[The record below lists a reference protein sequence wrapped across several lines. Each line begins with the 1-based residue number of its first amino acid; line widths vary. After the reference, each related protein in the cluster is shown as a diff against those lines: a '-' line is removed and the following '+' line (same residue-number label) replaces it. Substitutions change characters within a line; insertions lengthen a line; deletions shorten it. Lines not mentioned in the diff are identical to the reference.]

1 MTKRS
6 ILRFLLPTLLC
17 AASLLLSGRL
27 ILGNSRYFYHEDD
40 AHHFN
45 RTIEMAQRYS
55 PNPHYFNK
63 PALHFYLRIPVVY
76 AAVAYERFQ
85 GRMQSIKDIR
95 TRDPYGLAGFAYTAS
110 HPRIVAS
117 TRAVS
122 AIWSCLIVALTVV
135 VASLLKQP
143 VWSSTVAALLV
154 LSSPEVLKN
163 SHIIG
168 VDTLMGLLCLATTTY
183 ALWAMR
189 HYTRRKLALCALC
202 AGLCCAAKYNAAPIV
217 IVPVVL
223 WWLFDRRLPGAMIA
237 LGAPL
242 LGFIL
247 GAPYSLLSFREFWH
261 GVSYEA
267 WHYSVA
273 GHEGHSAE
281 RGLPQMLFYLRWLLS
296 DGLGVGGVVAAII
309 GVCVVWSKDR
319 KQALILCSFPLTYAA
334 LMILQKTNF
343 TRNMLVV
350 VPYCAVAAACGIS
363 YLKQLYARSSLHWIP
378 VGAFTGL
385 CIAPLLFSSY
395 RGLISETPLH
405 ESRDRTVAWLQSELP
420 PATDV
425 AIAGN
430 LQLPIHV
437 FALPGVDAF
446 NPQRQSIASL
456 IQAGY
461 SYFVVPTE
469 ASSLDAQLTEN
480 AESIPGNPWPQR
492 VPRNPG
498 ISILRVTAA
507 GIASAAVQ
515 SPFDLE
521 LSADGVRLNPK
532 CAPHAGE
539 SYCWIGSRITRL
551 SIPPLPEAGII
562 EVMSPWL
569 GQTITVHDEQGG
581 LLASTKLSRP
591 GEWEQ
596 LPIPPRRGALSQRN
610 LLLTATRVHSPHS
623 QGMNSDRRR
632 LALAIR

>member
-6 ILRFLLPTLLC
+6 ILRYILPAIIC
-17 AASLLLSGRL
+17 AVSLLLSGRL

-85 GRMQSIKDIR
+85 GRMQSVKDIR
-95 TRDPYGLAGFAYTAS
+95 TRDPYGLAGYAYTAS

-135 VASLLKQP
+135 AASLLKQP
-143 VWSSTVAALLV
+143 VWSSTLAALLV
-154 LSSPEVLKN
+154 LLSPEVLKN
-163 SHIIG
+163 SPIIG

-183 ALWAMR
+183 ALWAMQC
-189 HYTRRKLALCALC
+189 YTRRKLLACALC
-202 AGLCCAAKYNAAPIV
+202 AGLCCAAKYNAAPIA

-223 WWLFDRRLPGAMIA
+223 WWLLDRRLSGATIA
-237 LGAPL
+237 LCAPL

-247 GAPYSLLSFREFWH
+247 GAPYSLLSFREFWQ

-281 RGLPQMLFYLRWLLS
+281 RGVPQLLFYLRWLLS

-309 GVCVVWSKDR
+309 GVSVVWSSDR
-319 KQALILCSFPLTYAA
+319 KRALILWSFPLAYAA

-363 YLKQLYARSSLHWIP
+363 YLKQLCTRTSLHW
-378 VGAFTGL
+378 VLVVSFTGL
-385 CIAPLLFSSY
+385 CVVPLASTSYSS
-395 RGLISETPLH
+395 ITSETHPH
-405 ESRDRTVAWLQSELP
+405 ESRDQVAVWLHSELP

-446 NPQRQSIASL
+446 NTQKQSIASL

-461 SYFVVPTE
+461 SYFVVPSET
-469 ASSLDAQLTEN
+469 SNVDAQLTQLDR
-480 AESIPGNPWPQR
+480 SIPGNPWPQR

-498 ISILRVTAA
+498 ISILRVTAD
-507 GIASAAVQ
+507 GIASAAQ
-515 SPFDLE
+515 RAPSDLE
-521 LSADGVRLNPK
+521 LSAVGVRLHPR
-532 CAPHAGE
+532 CTPHAGE
-539 SYCWIGSRITRL
+539 TYCWVGSRSTRL

-562 EVMSPWL
+562 EVMSPWPN
-569 GQTITVHDEQGG
+569 QAITVHDEQGG
-581 LLASTKLSRP
+581 LLASTKLIRA

-596 LPIPPRRGALSQRN
+596 LPIPPRKGASSQRS
-610 LLLTATRVHSPHS
+610 LMLTATRVHSPQS
-623 QGMNSDRRR
+623 QGMSSDRRR